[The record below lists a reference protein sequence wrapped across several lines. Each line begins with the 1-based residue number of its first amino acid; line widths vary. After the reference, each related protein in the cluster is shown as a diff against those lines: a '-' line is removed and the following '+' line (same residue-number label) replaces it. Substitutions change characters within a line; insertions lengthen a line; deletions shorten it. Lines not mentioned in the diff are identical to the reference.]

1 MTRDRPNR
9 TISLS
14 QMALIDRIISDFGQ
28 LDAHTAMVA
37 GLHLQRLD
45 KCEPIPPSTA
55 AWIKKLFIDP

>member
-1 MTRDRPNR
+1 MTLDRPNR

-28 LDAHTAMVA
+28 LDAHTVDTPMVA
-37 GLHLQRLD
+37 GLHLQRPD

-55 AWIKKLFIDP
+55 A